1 MSIGEFSTSEAALS
15 EQPAETSTKKT
26 PPKRK
31 VIAQADQVTQP
42 EPR

>member
-15 EQPAETSTKKT
+15 EQPAETSSKKV
-26 PPKRK
+26 PPKRQ
-31 VIAQADQVTQP
+31 VIAQADQATQP

>member
-1 MSIGEFSTSEAALS
+1 MSIGEFSTGEAAVS
-15 EQPAETSTKKT
+15 QQTAETSTKKT
-26 PPKRK
+26 PPKRQ

>member
-15 EQPAETSTKKT
+15 EQPTETSNKKT
-26 PPKRK
+26 PPKRQI
-31 VIAQADQVTQP
+31 IAQSDQVSQP